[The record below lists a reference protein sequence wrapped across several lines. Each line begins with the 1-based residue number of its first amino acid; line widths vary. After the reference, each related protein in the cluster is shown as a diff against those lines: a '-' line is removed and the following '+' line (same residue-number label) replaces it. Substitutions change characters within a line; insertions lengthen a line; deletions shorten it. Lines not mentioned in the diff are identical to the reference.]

1 MHPAPRHSQLGRR
14 LRGRQAHRGL
24 PGELPDHLGPADS
37 EISPLSSRGEDTTLY
52 HRRVI
57 SHPESLPPRRRV
69 QNEPDRS
76 AGRFPTPGKPD
87 SHPTALTIAGSDS
100 SAGAGLQMD
109 LKVFAAL
116 GEKATRRK
124 SPLVDGLIEIAREA
138 AGRDAPPAVRDA
150 ALIGAGQRVAHFGMA
165 EYECARTY
173 ARLLGHEEAADLL
186 QECLDEEAEIDVRLT
201 ELAQT
206 VVLIEAEDDEDE
218 PVAKKK
224 AAKR

>member
-1 MHPAPRHSQLGRR
+1 MPRSSLHDLYVEGLRDLYHAEGQLAKVLPR
-14 LRGRQAHRGL
+14 LAKAADAR
-24 PGELPDHLGPADS
+24 ELRAAFEDHLAV
-37 EISPLSSRGEDTTLY
+37 T
-52 HRRVI
+52 
-57 SHPESLPPRRRV
+57 
-69 QNEPDRS
+69 
-76 AGRFPTPGKPD
+76 
-87 SHPTALTIAGSDS
+87 
-100 SAGAGLQMD
+100 GAQVERLD
-109 LKVFAAL
+109 EVFAAL

-138 AGRDAPPAVRDA
+138 AGRDGPPAVRDA

-186 QECLDEEAEIDVRLT
+186 QECLDEEAEADVRLT

-206 VVLIEAEDDEDE
+206 VILIEAEDDEDE